1 MEQQKEQQPTNQ
13 ETPKNQE
20 KFDVNKV
27 SKSTW
32 IYAGIAASGV
42 LGIFLPWIR
51 VSFFGLSASVNGLK
65 SWQGVTSLLILL
77 AIIVIAIAGD
87 FLKIKEE
94 TKKKILTYGAYAPA
108 VLSLLAIISVL
119 SEQYASMGIGLILTF
134 LASVALILI
143 GHKVIRLK

>member
-1 MEQQKEQQPTNQ
+1 MEQQKEQQATNQ

-20 KFDVNKV
+20 KFDINKV
-27 SKSTW
+27 PKNTW
-32 IYAGIAASGV
+32 INVGIAAVGV
-42 LGIFLPWIR
+42 LGIFLPWVKVTI
-51 VSFFGLSASVNGLK
+51 FGFSASVNGLK
-65 SWQGVTSLLILL
+65 AWQGVTSLLILL

-94 TKKKILTYGAYAPA
+94 TKKQILTYGAYAPA
-108 VLSLLAIISVL
+108 VLCLLSIIGIL

-143 GHKVIRLK
+143 GHNVIRLK